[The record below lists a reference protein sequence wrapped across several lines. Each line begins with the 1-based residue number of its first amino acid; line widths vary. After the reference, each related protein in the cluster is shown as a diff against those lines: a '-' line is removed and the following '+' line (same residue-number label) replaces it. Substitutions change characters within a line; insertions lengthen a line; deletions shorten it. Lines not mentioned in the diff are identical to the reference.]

1 MSAIRRFET
10 SLKRLKCANSGHSQ
24 TAWQRAEIHAKWPPV
39 CFQRRSNALIV
50 STWGTAVVRAF
61 HTSAQGGPLGLAHE
75 QSAGAVV
82 HEPPVVV
89 AVHARPAAAH
99 ERPVAVAPRGRQ
111 AAAVAHGQLAAVARH
126 EQLGAV
132 GEPMVAAAGHGRPA
146 ALGKARE
153 R

>member
-1 MSAIRRFET
+1 M
-10 SLKRLKCANSGHSQ
+10 
-24 TAWQRAEIHAKWPPV
+24 
-39 CFQRRSNALIV
+39 
-50 STWGTAVVRAF
+50 
-61 HTSAQGGPLGLAHE
+61 AHE

-82 HEPPVVV
+82 HEPPVV
-89 AVHARPAAAH
+89 ALHARPGAAH
-99 ERPVAVAPRGRQ
+99 ERPVAMAPRGRQ
-111 AAAVAHGQLAAVARH
+111 AAPVAHGQLAAVVPH